1 MAKDRTG
8 SDISGMNKQQ
18 LLEVLLEQSKE
29 AEAMKRENIELQ
41 KELLR
46 VKKIADGYRS
56 DLDHAYS
63 LLRLT
68 MRLEKVI
75 QKLDPSYVPEHYEP
89 GLLDRLQEEDA
100 AHEADEGKEALQEE
114 IKLNPEEASE
124 EIVIPEDDAADDES
138 TQEQAVW

>member
-46 VKKIADGYRS
+46 MKKLADGYRS

-89 GLLDRLQEEDA
+89 GILDRLQEEDA
-100 AHEADEGKEALQEE
+100 ARIAEEEKDILNEEIAPEPDEAQEALNAEEE
-114 IKLNPEEASE
+114 IAVEEPAE
-124 EIVIPEDDAADDES
+124 ES
-138 TQEQAVW
+138 TIW

>member
-46 VKKIADGYRS
+46 MKKLADGYRS

-75 QKLDPSYVPEHYEP
+75 QKLDPSYVPDHYEP
-89 GLLDRLQEEDA
+89 GILDRLQEEDA
-100 AHEADEGKEALQEE
+100 ARTAEDEKDVLNVEIAPEPDEVEEALNAEEE
-114 IKLNPEEASE
+114 IAVDEPAEENA
-124 EIVIPEDDAADDES
+124 I
-138 TQEQAVW
+138 W

>member
-29 AEAMKRENIELQ
+29 AEAIKRENIELQ

-46 VKKIADGYRS
+46 MKKLADGYRS

-89 GLLDRLQEEDA
+89 GILDRLQEEDA
-100 AHEADEGKEALQEE
+100 ASTGEEEKELVDEKISLE
-114 IKLNPEEASE
+114 PEEEQDALNAE
-124 EIVIPEDDAADDES
+124 EEA
-138 TQEQAVW
+138 

>member
-29 AEAMKRENIELQ
+29 AEVMKRENIELQ

-46 VKKIADGYRS
+46 TKKLADGYRS

-89 GLLDRLQEEDA
+89 GLLDKLQEEDA
-100 AHEADEGKEALQEE
+100 AKEADEESALLKEE
-114 IKLNPEEASE
+114 ITPELEEAVADE
-124 EIVIPEDDAADDES
+124 EEANL
-138 TQEQAVW
+138 

>member
-8 SDISGMNKQQ
+8 SDISSMNKQQ

-29 AEAMKRENIELQ
+29 AEVIKRENIELQ

-46 VKKIADGYRS
+46 TKKLADGYRS

-75 QKLDPSYVPEHYEP
+75 QKLDPSYEPEHYEP
-89 GLLDRLQEEDA
+89 GLLDKLQEEDA
-100 AHEADEGKEALQEE
+100 AKEADEENVLLNEE
-114 IKLNPEEASE
+114 ITPELEEAVADE
-124 EIVIPEDDAADDES
+124 EEGNL
-138 TQEQAVW
+138 

>member
-46 VKKIADGYRS
+46 MKKLADGYRS

-89 GLLDRLQEEDA
+89 GILDRLQEEDA
-100 AHEADEGKEALQEE
+100 ARIAEEEKDILNEEIAPEPDEAQEALNAEEE
-114 IKLNPEEASE
+114 IAVEEPAE
-124 EIVIPEDDAADDES
+124 ENTI
-138 TQEQAVW
+138 W

>member
-8 SDISGMNKQQ
+8 SEISSMNKQQ

-46 VKKIADGYRS
+46 TKKLADGYRS

-75 QKLDPSYVPEHYEP
+75 QKLDPSYVPEHYEE
-89 GLLDRLQEEDA
+89 GILDKLQEEDA
-100 AHEADEGKEALQEE
+100 ARKAEEESALLKEE
-114 IKLNPEEASE
+114 IEPEEETGEIE
-124 EIVIPEDDAADDES
+124 EDAAGEAAPDTEKE
-138 TQEQAVW
+138 TW